1 MPRARKIPRS
11 EWERN
16 KQSICALFID
26 RDKSH
31 EELVLSMAEE
41 HGFHASKA
49 QYVRQLGEWNIKKYS
64 TKKDWKH
71 ADALVRKRKIDGKE
85 TEILMNGKLISAKK
99 LKKELGRYGWQQ
111 TYDQSFTEDAPG
123 GVIARTPPSS
133 MPTSIRVRA
142 LPWFQFRDELHLLAF
157 RNSPAALEQGLPRHS
172 LSASGTQVTLVP
184 FVNEVLI
191 TRPLAKTTSDAVS
204 LMQEQIPA
212 MPELDPATQVVHRDP
227 DPWSLA
233 LQWAV
238 YRCTNNLLR
247 PNQVDQLLRFAS
259 ATGNLAVLKGIC
271 RMRGPTTMALLSR
284 LLPSAVRLRDSA
296 LAEFFLHQ
304 GADPEARDGTYWDW
318 TSLQIAAEDHNGD
331 IVQLL
336 LEHGADPNHV
346 TNLNQTPLQLA
357 LRKPGELSLVKALVQ
372 AGGDLDL
379 RDEWIKSPLMV
390 AVANHDLEAV
400 RFLIEAGAD
409 LNFCS
414 FTDGSVLQIAV
425 EAKDVEMVKF
435 LLESGANPNIGTNSH
450 TSLPLQIENATTTLR
465 LPLTAAVCK
474 DTMMLQCLTH
484 AGLDTGK
491 FRWSQILQLFHF
503 SSTTV
508 LRGYLKRKRR
518 VKNILTQPTQFQWQR
533 SDLRERQI
541 IDLLLQAG
549 ADVNATPPSA
559 PWGCA
564 ETPLQAAARSGDID
578 ICSLFIYHGGNIHAP
593 AVGRGGMT
601 CLQAASMSGH
611 FDLVYNLLSMGADVN
626 ALASSDGWTALQAAT
641 FSGSMETVDLLLAW
655 GSNVNHQSP
664 STALEIAIEQG
675 HDALVN
681 KLLYAG
687 ADINQCGTL
696 GSALFNA
703 CRNRNLHLFDLLL
716 ALGAHPDPPACHVSP
731 LMAAIEQEWQYGAQ
745 VLIQAGA
752 DVNKPCIKPSSS
764 DVYNDWGWD
773 WDLNVPLV
781 AAVLTDEVEFVQM
794 LFDAGA
800 QLNAQTSR
808 CLGFAVQHRSND
820 IVRLLLEKGANPN
833 QVCLGRKAT
842 TTPIHMAVMRDD
854 YDLDTEVLK
863 TLIEFGADVNASSGE
878 GYPLEIISSEIMA
891 LGEGGFK
898 DYDLEEARDLLL
910 QAHANPGLFNQSKL
924 QRAAEKGDISQV
936 RSLIAS
942 GENVNEPA
950 NDNGGATALQHAAM
964 HGHLGIAILLI
975 ENGAHINAPG
985 AKHNGRT
992 ALQGA
997 AENGR
1002 LDMVHLLL
1010 EHDDEPELLEERR
1023 RDAAG
1028 FADRLGHSLIRDILE
1043 GCNDRESC
1051 CELAA

>member
-11 EWERN
+11 EWKRN

-49 QYVRQLGEWNIKKYS
+49 QYIRQLGEWNIKKYS

-111 TYDQSFTEDAPG
+111 TYDQSFTEDAPE

-133 MPTSIRVRA
+133 MPTSIRVRV
-142 LPWFQFRDELHLLAF
+142 LPWFQFRDELHLFAI
-157 RNSPAALEQGLPRHS
+157 RNSPVVPDQDPPRHD
-172 LSASGTQVTLVP
+172 LSASGTQIALVP

-204 LMQEQIPA
+204 LMKEQIPP
-212 MPELDPATQVVHRDP
+212 MPELDPTTQVVHRDP

-247 PNQVDQLLRFAS
+247 PDQVDELLRFAS

-304 GADPEARDGTYWDW
+304 GADPDAGDGTYWDW
-318 TSLQIAAEDHNGD
+318 TSLQIAAEDHNRD

-336 LEHGADPNHV
+336 LEHDADPNHF
-346 TNLNQTPLQLA
+346 NELDETPLHLA
-357 LRKPGELSLVKALVQ
+357 LRKPGGLSIVKALVRT
-372 AGGDLDL
+372 GGNLDWSGC
-379 RDEWIKSPLMV
+379 EWSKSPLMV
-390 AVANHDLEAV
+390 AIANHDLEAV

-414 FTDGSVLQIAV
+414 FSDGSALQIAV
-425 EAKDVEMVKF
+425 EARDVEMVKF
-435 LLESGANPNIGTNSH
+435 LLESGANPNTGTNSH
-450 TSLPLQIENATTTLR
+450 TSLPLQGKNARTALR
-465 LPLTAAVCK
+465 LPLAAAVCK
-474 DTMMLQCLTH
+474 DMMMLQCLTR
-484 AGLDTGK
+484 AGLDTSEFG
-491 FRWSQILQLFHF
+491 WSQILQLFHF

-508 LRGYLKRKRR
+508 LRGYLKRNGH

-533 SDLRERQI
+533 SDLRQRQI

-564 ETPLQAAARSGDID
+564 ETPLQAAARSGDMD
-578 ICSLFIYHGGNIHAP
+578 ICSLFIYHGGDIHAP

-601 CLQAASMSGH
+601 CLQAASMSEH
-611 FDLVYNLLSMGADVN
+611 RDLVYNLLLMGADVN

-641 FSGSMETVDLLLAW
+641 FSGSMETVELLLAW

-675 HDALVN
+675 HDALVH
-681 KLLYAG
+681 KLLHAG
-687 ADINQCGTL
+687 ANINQCGTL

-752 DVNKPCIKPSSS
+752 DVNKQCTKPSSS
-764 DVYNDWGWD
+764 DRYNDWGWD

-781 AAVLTDEVEFVQM
+781 AAVLTDEVEFVRM

-800 QLNAQTSR
+800 ELDTQTSR
-808 CLGFAVQHRSND
+808 CLEFAVQHRSND

-833 QVCLGRKAT
+833 QVSPGSKA
-842 TTPIHMAVMRDD
+842 TTPIHIAVMCED
-854 YDLDTEVLK
+854 YELDTEVLK

-891 LGEGGFK
+891 LGEDGFK

-910 QAHANPGLFNQSKL
+910 QAHANPGLFNHSKL
-924 QRAAEKGDISQV
+924 QRAAEKGDIAQV
-936 RSLIAS
+936 RSLIAN
-942 GENVNEPA
+942 GEDVNEPA
-950 NDNGGATALQHAAM
+950 NDNGGATALQYAAM
-964 HGHLGIAILLI
+964 HGHLSIAMLLI
-975 ENGAHINAPG
+975 ENGAFINAPR
-985 AKHNGRT
+985 AKTRGRT

-1002 LDMVHLLL
+1002 LDMVYLLL
-1010 EHDDEPELLEERR
+1010 EHDDEPELLAERR
-1023 RDAAG
+1023 RDAAR
-1028 FADRLGHSLIRDILE
+1028 FADEVGHSLIRDILE
-1043 GCNDRESC
+1043 GCDDHESSC
-1051 CELAA
+1051 